1 MRLKKCLEIGRD
13 CGLKTVRDSYVNID
27 LHAIN
32 IFKYDEIYKELKEL
46 SDEFNVL
53 YKEGKLNADT
63 SIEDALEILNN
74 KGEKQ
79 YE

>member
-1 MRLKKCLEIGRD
+1 MKLKDCLEFGKD
-13 CGLKTVRDSYVNID
+13 LGLKTVKDAYINTD
-27 LHAIN
+27 YHAIQ
-32 IFKYDEIYKELKEL
+32 IFKYEDIYKELKEL

-74 KGEKQ
+74 KGE
-79 YE
+79 

>member
-46 SDEFNVL
+46 IEEFNNL
-53 YKEGKLNADT
+53 YNEGKITGDT
-63 SIEDALEILNN
+63 SIDDALEILNN
-74 KGEKQ
+74 KGE
-79 YE
+79 